1 MLRVVSRR
9 CFIFDID
16 GTLADNGHRI
26 HFIQKQPKNWDG
38 FFKALHD
45 DPLIV
50 HVAEV
55 LKALDYAQHVIVYVS
70 GRPSNYR
77 GETQSWLHRH
87 GLPVA
92 PLYMR
97 TAGDHRDDDVVKIE
111 LLAKLRADG
120 YEPALVFDDRDR
132 VVRAWRSAGVPC
144 AQVAEGSF

>member
-1 MLRVVSRR
+1 MLRVVSQR
-9 CFIFDID
+9 CFLFDID
-16 GTLADNGHRI
+16 GTLADNGHRV
-26 HFIQKQPKNWDG
+26 HFIQKQPKDWDG
-38 FFKALHD
+38 FFGALPN

-55 LKALDYAQHVIVYVS
+55 LRALDNTHNRIVYVS

-77 GETQSWLHRH
+77 SETQNWLHRH
-87 GLPVA
+87 GLPVS

-97 TAGDHRDDDVVKIE
+97 AAGDHRNDDIVKIE
-111 LLAKLRADG
+111 LLEQIRRDG

-132 VVRAWRSAGVPC
+132 VVKAWRQAGVPC